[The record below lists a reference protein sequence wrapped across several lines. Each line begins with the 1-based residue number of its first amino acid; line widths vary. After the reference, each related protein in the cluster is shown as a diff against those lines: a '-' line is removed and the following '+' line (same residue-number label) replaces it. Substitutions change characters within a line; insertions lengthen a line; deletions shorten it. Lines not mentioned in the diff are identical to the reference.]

1 MKTLLTLALFCY
13 FLAMLKFFM
22 HLAVRR
28 QFFHA
33 LAVIMAL
40 IGFGL
45 HTAGLMAISA
55 KTGHGPYTTPFEY
68 TSFFAWTTMAVL
80 LVFAVFLRRIA
91 SVGAFVSPLAFL
103 LMAYSMLLP
112 EESGGGQVR
121 AFWLTMHY
129 TVSFLALSSFI
140 VVFAAS
146 AMYLIQENELKHHRF
161 SGLFKRMPDLDT
173 LDLLLNRALVFGFPL
188 ISVGVLSGM
197 IWANKLFGS
206 LLGPKPARVLPI
218 IVVWFVYALLM
229 FGRTVIG
236 WRGHTIAL
244 VGLGGFALAAMAV
257 GFHLAVR

>member
-40 IGFGL
+40 LGFGL

-112 EESGGGQVR
+112 EESGGQVR

-197 IWANKLFGS
+197 IWAHKLFGS
-206 LLGPKPARVLPI
+206 FFGPKPGRVLPI

-229 FGRTVIG
+229 FGRAVIG

-244 VGLGGFALAAMAV
+244 VGLGGFALAAAAV
-257 GFHLAVR
+257 GIHLAVR

>member
-40 IGFGL
+40 LGFGL

-80 LVFAVFLRRIA
+80 LAFAIFLRRIA

-103 LMAYSMLLP
+103 LMAYSLLLP
-112 EESGGGQVR
+112 EESGGQVR

-161 SGLFKRMPDLDT
+161 SGLFKRMPDLDA
-173 LDLLLNRALVFGFPL
+173 LDLLLNQALLFGFPL

-197 IWANKLFGS
+197 IWSHKLFGS
-206 LLGPKPARVLPI
+206 LMGPHPARVLPI
-218 IVVWFVYALLM
+218 IAVWFIYALLM
-229 FGRTVIG
+229 FGRAVIG

-244 VGLGGFALAAMAV
+244 VGLGGFALAAAAV
-257 GFHLAVR
+257 GIHLVVR